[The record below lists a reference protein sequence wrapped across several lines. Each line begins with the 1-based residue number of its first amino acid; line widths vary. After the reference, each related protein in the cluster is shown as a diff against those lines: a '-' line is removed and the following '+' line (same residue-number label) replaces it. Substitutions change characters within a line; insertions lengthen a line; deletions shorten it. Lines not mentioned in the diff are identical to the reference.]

1 MSNPQEQEKPSKTRQ
16 WQERSERPIA
26 SRPMSPQEIVAF
38 MKTLAD
44 SYKCEVSE
52 ITYDFEKIQD
62 ENDTDRDDCLWL
74 MYRMKCVIGGK
85 PGTRDIF
92 RIKLPIPDEVRRAGE
107 MARQQQAKRG
117 RRNLVI
123 MPPAQAA
130 NTVQTPQTSNTAQ
143 TSNPVQTPQTPQT
156 SNTVQTPQ
164 TPQINVS
171 QSDNSATQSVQSVDP
186 TPAPAPTVAVPKVRR
201 PIKRK

>member
-130 NTVQTPQTSNTAQ
+130 NPPQSNTVQTP
-143 TSNPVQTPQTPQT
+143 
-156 SNTVQTPQ
+156 QTPQ

-171 QSDNSATQSVQSVDP
+171 QSDNSAIQSVQSVDP